1 MPKKPRRMGTGGP
14 GKKVLDDLRDL
25 LSDAETLVGACA
37 EGYSEE
43 SVRALRDQ
51 LKASQGR
58 ILAEYQRVRESM
70 VAGSARDSDSAL
82 SSACEVLALA
92 SGIGTLVGAL
102 ADRQQA

>member
-1 MPKKPRRMGTGGP
+1 MNPEGP
-14 GKKVLDDLRDL
+14 VKKVLDDLRDL

-43 SVRALRDQ
+43 SIRALRDR

-58 ILAEYQRVRESM
+58 ILAEYQRVRESL
-70 VAGSARDSDSAL
+70 VSGSARGQDSEL

-102 ADRQQA
+102 ADRQSA